1 MMKIISLE
9 QMKNVLPELDLMGA
23 IEAGFVAYSQGRSVV
38 PPVGELLFD
47 DPPGEVH
54 IKYGYTRGDESYVIK
69 IASGFFDNNKIG
81 LPSNNG
87 LMLLFD
93 QKTGRPQA
101 LLQDE
106 GVLTDVRTAIAG
118 AIAAKYL
125 APSKVTKIGIV
136 GTGIQARMQL
146 EYLKGV
152 TTCRQVLVWGRGDAQ
167 LDAYRAD
174 MSAAGFQVDTTQDA
188 DRVAAEC
195 NLIVTT
201 TPATAP
207 LLHLDA
213 LQQNRGGVH
222 ITAMGS
228 DTPHK
233 QEVDA
238 SILEAAD
245 LVVADSISQCR
256 SRGEISKALAAGA
269 IKEDGV
275 VELGQIIAGDLP
287 GRENDDQ
294 LTVADLTGV
303 AVQDMAIAQAVFQAI
318 TSGQ

>member
-1 MMKIISLE
+1 MK
-9 QMKNVLPELDLMGA
+9 
-23 IEAGFVAYSQGRSVV
+23 
-38 PPVGELLFD
+38 
-47 DPPGEVH
+47 
-54 IKYGYTRGDESYVIK
+54 GY
-69 IASGFFDNNKIG
+69 
-81 LPSNNG
+81 
-87 LMLLFD
+87 
-93 QKTGRPQA
+93 
-101 LLQDE
+101 
-106 GVLTDVRTAIAG
+106 LTDVRTAIAG

-152 TTCRQVLVWGRGDAQ
+152 TACRQVLVWGRGDAQ

-256 SRGEISKALAAGA
+256 SRGGDQQGA
-269 IKEDGV
+269 RRRSDQRGWGRGV
-275 VELGQIIAGDLP
+275 GPNYCG
-287 GRENDDQ
+287 
-294 LTVADLTGV
+294 
-303 AVQDMAIAQAVFQAI
+303 
-318 TSGQ
+318 